1 IRQYVNIITKRLP
14 LILVLT
20 ILTTAITAFYMYR
33 QPSIYR
39 ARTQMVIEPRKP
51 KMTSKDTININ
62 FGQDINY
69 YNTQLQLLRSPELMK
84 DVVI

>member
-1 IRQYVNIITKRLP
+1 
-14 LILVLT
+14 
-20 ILTTAITAFYMYR
+20 
-33 QPSIYR
+33 
-39 ARTQMVIEPRKP
+39 MVIEPRKP

-84 DVVI
+84 DVVISMGLYRDPNLFGSQDRGF